1 MTRSPSVLLVNP
13 WITDFAAY
21 DLWAKPLGLLLLGA
35 LLREGGCRV
44 HFIDCLQRHDPD
56 TQGRPDVQPGRDDD
70 LGTGKYDKMPIP
82 VPEILADLGRPFF
95 RYGLHPESFR
105 KKLLEVPRPS
115 LVCVTSHMTYWYPG
129 VQETIAH
136 IRDVW
141 PGVPVWLGGI
151 YARLCSEHAQSHSG
165 ADRVVCG
172 SMDEVATALEEALG
186 LSFANRA
193 AWCDLSQAPAPALD
207 LIPSLTYGPILMSLG
222 CPYRCPYC
230 ASSVLN
236 TESVT
241 FSVQR
246 VWKQL
251 QSLHEHAGIR
261 DFAFYDDALLING
274 KAVLKDLLHKVLK
287 AGLSLRFH
295 TPNALHVRALT
306 DEAWCRL
313 LFEAGFVTLR
323 LGLETTCKDRQRQW
337 GGKTDSG
344 MFERAMEALLNAGFS
359 SRNIGVYLLAGVP
372 EQTPEEVAEGIEV
385 VFKAKAQPFVAEFS
399 PIPGTALWP
408 EAVKISAFPLED
420 EPLTHNNSFFAC
432 RRADFSLKDL
442 LALKKMAREA
452 RRALAADAS
461 TCENTPRK
469 PRTP

>member
-35 LLREGGCRV
+35 LMREGGCRV

-56 TQGRPDVQPGRDDD
+56 TQGRPDVLPGRDDD
-70 LGTGKYDKMPIP
+70 FGTGKYDKMPIP

-105 KKLLEVPRPS
+105 KKLLEVPRPN

-141 PGVPVWLGGI
+141 PGVPIWLGGI
-151 YARLCSEHAQSHSG
+151 YARLCTQHARKHSG
-165 ADRVVCG
+165 ADRVMAG
-172 SMDEVATALEEALG
+172 SLDQVATALEETLG
-186 LSFANRA
+186 ISLTNRA
-193 AWCDLSQAPAPALD
+193 AWHDLSRAPAPALD
-207 LIPSLTYGPILMSLG
+207 LIPSPTYGPLVLSLG

-230 ASSVLN
+230 ASSVLHKDP
-236 TESVT
+236 VT
-241 FSVQR
+241 FSVQSLWAQ
-246 VWKQL
+246 V
-251 QSLHEHAGIR
+251 QSLHEQAGIR
-261 DFAFYDDALLING
+261 DFAFYDDALLYNG
-274 KAVLKDLLHKVLK
+274 KAALKHLVHKVQQ
-287 AGLSLRFH
+287 AGYSLRFH

-306 DEAWCRL
+306 DQGWCRL

-323 LGLETTCKDRQRQW
+323 LGLETTHVERQRQW
-337 GGKTDSG
+337 GGKTDLG
-344 MFERAMEALLNAGFS
+344 TFERAMEALQNAGFS
-359 SRNIGVYLLAGVP
+359 SRHIGVYLLAGVP

-408 EAVKISAFPLED
+408 EAVKNSAFPLED
-420 EPLTHNNSFFAC
+420 EPLTHNNSFFAL
-432 RRADFSLKDL
+432 RRADFSLEDL
-442 LALKKMAREA
+442 MTLKKLAREA
-452 RRALAADAS
+452 RRALAFDPS
-461 TCENTPRK
+461 MCENTVGK
-469 PRTP
+469 SQTA